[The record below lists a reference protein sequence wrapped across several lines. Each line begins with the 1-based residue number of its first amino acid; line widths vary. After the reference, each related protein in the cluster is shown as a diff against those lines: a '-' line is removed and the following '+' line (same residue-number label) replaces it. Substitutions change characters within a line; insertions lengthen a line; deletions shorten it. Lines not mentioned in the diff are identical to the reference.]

1 VKQKAELMLQNQ
13 EFLRICI
20 DNTKKKKYTNKG

>member
-1 VKQKAELMLQNQ
+1 MAELTLQNQ

-20 DNTKKKKYTNKG
+20 DNTEKKKYTNKGLKN